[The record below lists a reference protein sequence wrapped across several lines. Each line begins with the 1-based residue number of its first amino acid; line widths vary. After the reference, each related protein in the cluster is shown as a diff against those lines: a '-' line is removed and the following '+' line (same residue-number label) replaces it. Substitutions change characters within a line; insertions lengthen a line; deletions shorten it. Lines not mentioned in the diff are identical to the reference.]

1 MPELKKL
8 RLMARKKDIPEARV
22 QSKTRKYMLTIG
34 DKIASLP
41 RDDGLPSVDELW
53 EFVAE
58 FTENE
63 NDGGPGLVAMYETLD
78 AKRAHGSAA
87 GVQVVRSKQN
97 GVKEEEEEEEEE
109 VIAGDSASAEVEA
122 EAAAEAA
129 AVAAAAEYDEGY
141 EPEVDP
147 EEEDEDEPEDDDDEW
162 KAD

>member
-8 RLMARKKDIPEARV
+8 RLMSRKKDIPEARV

-41 RDDGLPSVDELW
+41 RDDGLPNMDELW
-53 EFVAE
+53 DFVAE
-58 FTENE
+58 FTENAS
-63 NDGGPGLVAMYETLD
+63 DGMCLASMYDTLD

-87 GVQVVRSKQN
+87 EVEVGRPEEN
-97 GVKEEEEEEEEE
+97 GQEEDED
-109 VIAGDSASAEVEA
+109 VLAGDSASAEADADV
-122 EAAAEAA
+122 AAAEAA

-141 EPEVDP
+141 EPEADP
-147 EEEDEDEPEDDDDEW
+147 DEEEDDEPEDDDDEW

>member
-8 RLMARKKDIPEARV
+8 RLMARKKDIPETRV

-41 RDDGLPSVDELW
+41 RDEGLPSMDELW
-53 EFVAE
+53 DFVAD
-58 FTENE
+58 FTEGVD
-63 NDGGPGLVAMYETLD
+63 DGAGLSAMYDTLD

-87 GVQVVRSKQN
+87 AADVEVAQPQEN
-97 GVKEEEEEEEEE
+97 GEEDEEDAL
-109 VIAGDSASAEVEA
+109 AGDSASAE
-122 EAAAEAA
+122 AAAI
-129 AVAAAAEYDEGY
+129 AAAAEYDDGY

-147 EEEDEDEPEDDDDEW
+147 EDDDDEEEAEDDDDEW

>member
-41 RDDGLPSVDELW
+41 RDEGLPSMDELW
-53 EFVAE
+53 DFVAD
-58 FTENE
+58 FTENA
-63 NDGGPGLVAMYETLD
+63 NDGLGLSAMYETLD
-78 AKRAHGSAA
+78 AKRAHGSSA
-87 GVQVVRSKQN
+87 GAEVARPKQN
-97 GVKEEEEEEEEE
+97 GEEEEEE
-109 VIAGDSASAEVEA
+109 VVAGDSASAEADA

-129 AVAAAAEYDEGY
+129 ALAAAAEFDEGY

-147 EEEDEDEPEDDDDEW
+147 DEDEDEPEDDDDEW